1 MKTYTIIRANGTLQ
15 QRIQTAIERY
25 QRSKGHPP
33 AEIVV
38 NKREVDRARA
48 VIRKMGLKTRV
59 TAVGGCLI
67 PEVWVCVD
75 EGACERPTKGVH

>member
-1 MKTYTIIRANGTLQ
+1 MKTYTIIRTNGTLQ
-15 QRIQTAIERY
+15 QRIQAAVERY

-38 NKREVDRARA
+38 SRKEVDRARA
-48 VIRKMGLKTRV
+48 LIRKMGLNTRV

-67 PEVWVCVD
+67 PEVWVRVD
-75 EGACERPTKGVH
+75 EGVCERPTKGVH